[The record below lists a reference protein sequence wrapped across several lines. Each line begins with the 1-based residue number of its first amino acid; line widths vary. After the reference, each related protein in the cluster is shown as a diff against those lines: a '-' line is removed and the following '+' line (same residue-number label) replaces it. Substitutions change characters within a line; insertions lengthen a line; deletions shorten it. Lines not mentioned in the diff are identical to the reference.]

1 MNYVSNEKNL
11 NILLIFSLSSNN
23 TMYIFQTLD
32 KVSVEIETCSN
43 VESMAMRENIQTV
56 QPGKYKFINQVIDG
70 MTIQI
75 NEVNI
80 MFRDPVFY
88 ASVQVILYNIKQFFN
103 HFS

>member
-1 MNYVSNEKNL
+1 M
-11 NILLIFSLSSNN
+11 
-23 TMYIFQTLD
+23 D
-32 KVSVEIETCSN
+32 KVSVEIETCDN

-80 MFRDPVFY
+80 TFRDPAFN
-88 ASVQVILYNIKQFFN
+88 ASVQVIPFN
-103 HFS
+103 L